1 MKKSIAERSPGEWLG
16 GGLMDPGFLLAVER
30 SFQDEARFWNAV
42 IRDDEN
48 RVVAAAFFSLYR
60 VDPALFLEGDWKT
73 HLERIRP
80 LLPGGLR
87 LPIVFCGTPVSTGES
102 HLRLTP
108 DAHRPTVL
116 RLVEEAMSRIAR
128 QHGSYF
134 LVMKEFD
141 DSDPALFAALEAA
154 QYLRVES
161 WPMNHLPVR
170 FHSFEELCAAT
181 RARYRSQIQRSLKK
195 FARSGLTM
203 EHVRNGAAV
212 ARLYTDEVH
221 KLYLAVLARAEV
233 KLEQLP
239 ASFFRELG
247 RQLPHEIVLTTAR
260 QGDRVCG
267 FVCSL
272 HLGEQ
277 YFNLFCGVDYQLN
290 EMADLYFNLLYQDA
304 DAALRSGAKEINV
317 GQASYDFKSRMGCYT
332 RPRTFFVKG
341 RGWLLRELSRR
352 ARTAPLPAASRAA
365 DPELVSCLNLV
376 SRRRVP

>member
-1 MKKSIAERSPGEWLG
+1 MTKACHYVCHVTGTIADRHSDEWLG
-16 GGLMDPGFLLAVER
+16 GGLMDLRFLRTVECA
-30 SFQDEARFWNAV
+30 FADEGKFWNAS

-48 RVVAAAFFSLYR
+48 RLVASAFFSLYR
-60 VDPALFLEGDWKT
+60 VDPALFLEGAWKR
-73 HLERIRP
+73 HLERLRP
-80 LLPGGLR
+80 LLPGGLK

-102 HLRLTP
+102 HLRLAA

-116 RLVEEAMSRIAR
+116 RLVEDTMSRIAR
-128 QHGSYF
+128 RHGSYF

-141 DSDPALFAALEAA
+141 DSDPALFVALEAEH
-154 QYLRVES
+154 YLRVES

-170 FHSFEELCAAT
+170 FRSFEELCAST

-203 EHVRNGAAV
+203 EHVRDGAAV

-221 KLYLAVLARAEV
+221 KLYLAVLERAEV

-239 ASFFRELG
+239 ARFFRELG
-247 RQLPHEIVLTTAR
+247 QRFSNEIVLTTAR
-260 QGDRVCG
+260 QGERVCG

-272 HLGEQ
+272 HLGHQ

-290 EMADLYFNLLYQDA
+290 EMADLYFNLLYRDA
-304 DAALRSGAKEINV
+304 DAALRSGVKEINV

-332 RPRTFFVKG
+332 RPRTFFIKARG
-341 RGWLLRELSRR
+341 RLLSRLSQKIAPMLFPPPPVPP
-352 ARTAPLPAASRAA
+352 AR
-365 DPELVSCLNLV
+365 NLFHA
-376 SRRRVP
+376 